1 VQRPNPALRRMAT
14 AVAIGLCLLYLAGV
28 LAGAPIFG
36 STMTP
41 WFLAGWS
48 AAFVWGYLT
57 LARGRRI
64 TALSIVTVVTV
75 LLPVVALIGLVG
87 PLFRSPSAMFGSL
100 WSEFRGRGS
109 LGGVELFLPLLAASG
124 IVFLVGRA
132 DSHAKPD

>member
-1 VQRPNPALRRMAT
+1 MAT
-14 AVAIGLCLLYLAGV
+14 AVALGLCLLYLAGV
-28 LAGAPIFG
+28 LLGAPLFG
-36 STMTP
+36 PTMTP

-75 LLPVVALIGLVG
+75 LLPVVALIGLVW

-100 WSEFRGRGS
+100 WSEFGGRGL
-109 LGGVELFLPLLAASG
+109 LGGVELFVPLVAAS
-124 IVFLVGRA
+124 ITAFFLGPA
-132 DSHAKPD
+132 GSDAKRT